1 MKQRALLLSLAILA
15 SMFIPKIVGAGPFG
29 RGGGADY
36 VIKAATLVPDGTN
49 WAKELKALSAVVEER
64 TGGEVRFRFWFGG
77 SMGDEPDVIRKLRSG
92 LIQCAAISG
101 MGLGQIVPEIRILE
115 SPLTFS
121 TRTIDV
127 KTDTGDTVQIL
138 TYDFDQIDA
147 AYEALRPT
155 FSRTAGDNGFEILG
169 YAEHGAI
176 YLFSANPI
184 RSIEELRNARP
195 WVWRNDPYAALLFE
209 TLQVR
214 AKSLPVVDVYA
225 NLRKGTIDT
234 FYNTPYL
241 TIGMEW
247 HVKAA
252 TMINMPIVN
261 GTGALII
268 EKTYFES
275 LPENHRTV
283 IRDVCA
289 EFMDRF
295 IEVSRQENVKALASL
310 LGRNGVRK
318 TDLEAGESER
328 FREIGRRHRELAATG
343 SGETGP
349 FYSRELL
356 DRFESVLKGSAPA
369 PATPSKDDPSR

>member
-1 MKQRALLLSLAILA
+1 MKQRALLLSLTALA
-15 SMFIPKIVGAGPFG
+15 CLLIPLTAGAGPADHD
-29 RGGGADY
+29 GGADY

-49 WAKELKALSAVVEER
+49 WAKELKALSATVEER
-64 TGGEVRFRFWFGG
+64 TNGEVRFRFRFGG
-77 SMGDEPDVIRKLRSG
+77 SMGDEPDVIRKLRSRS
-92 LIQCAAISG
+92 IQCAAISG

-121 TRTIDV
+121 TKSIDV
-127 KTDTGDTVQIL
+127 KTDTGGTVRVL
-138 TYDFDQIDA
+138 TYDFDQVDA

-176 YLFSANPI
+176 YLFSSNPI
-184 RSIEELRNARP
+184 RSIEELRKARP
-195 WVWRNDPYAALLFE
+195 WVWRNDHYASLLFE
-209 TLQVR
+209 TLEVR
-214 AKSLPVVDVYA
+214 AKSLPVIDVYA

-247 HVKAA
+247 HVKAEY
-252 TMINMPIVN
+252 MINMPIVN

-275 LPENHRTV
+275 LPEHHRAV
-283 IRDVCA
+283 IREVCA

-295 IEVSRQENVKALASL
+295 IGVSRQENVKALASL
-310 LGRNGVRK
+310 LGKNGVRK
-318 TDLEAGESER
+318 IDLEAGEIDR
-328 FREIGRRHRELAATG
+328 FREIGRRHRVLAATG

-349 FYSRELL
+349 FYGRELL
-356 DRFESVLKGSAPA
+356 DTFESVLKGSTPA
-369 PATPSKDDPSR
+369 PATPSNPDTSQ